1 MDFPRYSEDDPTV
14 WLDCVMQY
22 FDYQGTREE
31 RKVALAAFHLEGEAN
46 RWWQWLKKV
55 YREENK
61 VVTWEKFKKESL
73 VRFGPTEADD
83 FDEALSRICQS
94 GTLREYQW
102 EFERL
107 ANRVDGWPQKAL
119 VMAFMGE
126 LKEDITLEI
135 RMFKSKTLSEAIELA
150 RIRDES
156 MNRQRRQNKV
166 SNP

>member
-1 MDFPRYSEDDPTV
+1 
-14 WLDCVMQY
+14 MQY

-31 RKVALAAFHLEGEAN
+31 RKVVLAAFHLEGEAN

-61 VVTWEKFKKESL
+61 VVTWEKFKKELL